1 MKLFLKCRL
10 LFNIFYCL
18 CVCKQAFHISG
29 HNSKSKCYYNTK
41 LSAYYIYVLKKVSVD
56 FQIYIIVSLKKILR
70 KLLSPSLWQTQ
81 SMNFTRIIEGPRA
94 LFWEKYKGSLT
105 LKLLWNFSLSPAFF
119 YTGWYISFHFI
130 FYTATDIAH
139 KIYYQWREWVRKL
152 CSKTLRQTWKTVR
165 SLQKIYCCC
174 SFIVFIF
181 CILGESILAI

>member
-1 MKLFLKCRL
+1 MPDRLIPWKCRNFNLKNSRVTYPWSLKLFLKCRL

-119 YTGWYISFHFI
+119 YTGWYISFYFI

-139 KIYYQWREWVRKL
+139 KIYYQWREM
-152 CSKTLRQTWKTVR
+152 
-165 SLQKIYCCC
+165 
-174 SFIVFIF
+174 
-181 CILGESILAI
+181 G